1 MPATFMTKAKP
12 AFAATTAALALALSA
27 CSDAPEDTAEL
38 EGEPIAAIAAPDG
51 GSWLDTAVQTE
62 DGGYRIGNPDA
73 PLKLV
78 EYASHT
84 CGACAAFSAQG
95 APALEEE
102 YVTSGVVSYEVRN
115 LIRDPLDMTISVLAR
130 CGADEAYHPRA
141 NAAWAA
147 LGEFSQNLSGEKYQ
161 AAMAQPIEQRF
172 VAIAE
177 GAGLIEFFATRGL
190 STDQARQCLAD
201 VDNINAIAERS
212 EASASEA
219 NVTATPTFFLNG
231 ARIDGSQW
239 PTVEPALQRAGAR

>member
-1 MPATFMTKAKP
+1 MAGTHMIKAKTV
-12 AFAATTAALALALSA
+12 FAATAGALALALGA
-27 CSDAPEDTAEL
+27 CSDNAEDASAL
-38 EGEPIAAIAAPDG
+38 EGEPIADIPAPDG
-51 GSWLDTAVQTE
+51 GSWLETSARTE
-62 DGGYRIGNPDA
+62 DGGYRLGNPDA

-95 APALEEE
+95 VPPLEEE
-102 YVTSGVVSYEVRN
+102 YVASGVVSYEVRN

-147 LGEFSQNLSGEKYQ
+147 LGDISQNLDGETYQ

-172 VAIAE
+172 IAIAE
-177 GAGLIEFFATRGL
+177 GAGLLDFFATRGL

-201 VDNINAIAERS
+201 VENINAIADRS
-212 EASASEA
+212 ESSASEA

-239 PTVEPALQRAGAR
+239 PQVEPALQQAGAR